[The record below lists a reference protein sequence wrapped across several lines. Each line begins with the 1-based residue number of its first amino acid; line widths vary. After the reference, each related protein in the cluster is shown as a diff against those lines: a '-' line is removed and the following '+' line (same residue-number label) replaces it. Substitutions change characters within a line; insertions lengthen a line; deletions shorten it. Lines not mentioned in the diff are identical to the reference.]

1 MANTRPDP
9 KRYTYVYHPSE
20 QHKEKWKK
28 IAAKARTPLS
38 RFIISTVDGVIDE
51 AEEFQPR
58 REVMREV
65 EALKKENKTLQDDL
79 RQKSI
84 VLERYEAELRR
95 YRSQSFLEEDYNGV
109 RRYSKEIVEILK
121 KRGHMDSYRLLE
133 ELGIDPREA
142 DLVKAVSKQLE
153 ELEGYG
159 MVKAEAKGWRWI
171 G

>member
-1 MANTRPDP
+1 MASPRPNP

-38 RFIISTVDGVIDE
+38 RFIISAVDGVINE

-58 REVMREV
+58 REVIREM

-79 RQKSI
+79 GQKSI
-84 VLERYEAELRR
+84 VLERYEAELKR
-95 YRSQSFLEEDYNGV
+95 YRSQSFLEEDYHGL
-109 RRYSKEIVEILK
+109 RRYSKELVEILK
-121 KRGHMDSYRLLE
+121 KRGQADSYRLLE
-133 ELGIDPREA
+133 ELGIDPRDA
-142 DLVKAVSKQLE
+142 DLVKAVSRQLE

-159 MVKAEAKGWRWI
+159 MIKAELKGWRWI

>member
-1 MANTRPDP
+1 MPNPRPDP

-20 QHKEKWKK
+20 KHKEKWKK
-28 IAAKARTPLS
+28 KASKAHTSLS
-38 RFIISTVDGVIDE
+38 KFIISIVDGVIDDS
-51 AEEFQPR
+51 EEFQPR
-58 REVMREV
+58 NEVMREM
-65 EALKKENKTLQDDL
+65 ETLKKENKTLQDDL

-84 VLERYEAELRR
+84 VIERYEGELKR
-95 YRSQSFLEEDYNGV
+95 YRSQSFLEENYHGV
-109 RRYSKEIVEILK
+109 RRYSKEIVDILK
-121 KRGHMDSYRLLE
+121 KRDHMNSYKLLE